1 MNLLNFLNFSTEGVI
16 HEILLFSFLVFR
28 TELADR
34 CYLCMMKQQEDF
46 INVRRLIAS
55 KNPRLIK
62 WIPGFI
68 IRYLERILHQ
78 KEINHF
84 LNTHQTKNQDFC
96 RDVLTEI
103 GVTYSISGIENIPK
117 TGKCIVVMN
126 HPLGGMDAMALVDG
140 LRDHRTDIK
149 FIVNDL
155 LLNLDPLKEIFV
167 GVNKHGK
174 TKSSSLM
181 QVNNL
186 FASDQLVC
194 VFPAGLVSRKT
205 KGVVKDLEWKKTFVK
220 QARQNDQTIVP
231 VHIDGELSNFFY
243 RLANFRKFLGIK
255 ANIEMLYLAD
265 EMFRQKGKHIQFTV
279 GKPIEANTLDTKT
292 SDVKWAEWFRNYIY
306 TLKK

>member
-1 MNLLNFLNFSTEGVI
+1 
-16 HEILLFSFLVFR
+16 
-28 TELADR
+28 
-34 CYLCMMKQQEDF
+34 MKQQEEF
-46 INVRRLIAS
+46 INVRRLIQG
-55 KNPRLIK
+55 KNPRLAK

-68 IRYLERILHQ
+68 IHYLERILHQ
-78 KEINHF
+78 KEINDF
-84 LNTHQTKNQDFC
+84 LKTHDTKNQDFC
-96 RDVLTEI
+96 RDVLEAI

-117 TGKCIVVMN
+117 TGKCLVVMN

-140 LRDHRTDIK
+140 LRDLRTDIK

-174 TKSSSLM
+174 TKNSSLL

-194 VFPAGLVSRKT
+194 IFPAGLVSRKT
-205 KGVVKDLEWKKTFVK
+205 KGIVRDLEWKKTFVK
-220 QARQNDQTIVP
+220 QARQNDQIIIP
-231 VHIDGELSNFFY
+231 VHIEGELSSFFY

-255 ANIEMLYLAD
+255 MNIEMLYLAD

-279 GKPIEANTLDTKT
+279 GEPIKAKTLDTKT
-292 SDVKWAEWFRNYIY
+292 SDVKWAEWFRNHVYA
-306 TLKK
+306 LKK